1 MSDRPLVFDA
11 EPLVAHAD
19 GEVGASRVAELL
31 GAVKRGKRDG
41 FVSQMTLAEVR
52 YVLARSNDRAAADT
66 YLDWLTMQDI
76 EPVSTDDLWRTVADY
91 VLRYNP
97 ALGDAVALATA
108 SAVDGTLVVGGDD
121 DYDSVTDV
129 PLERFRDGAD

>member
-19 GEVGASRVAELL
+19 EEVGAGRVAELL
-31 GAVKRGKRDG
+31 DVVKREQRDG
-41 FVSQMTLAEVR
+41 YVSQMTLAEAR
-52 YVLARSNDRAAADT
+52 YVLARSNDRVTADK
-66 YLDWLTMQDI
+66 YLDWLETTNI

-108 SAVDGTLVVGGDD
+108 SEVGGTLVVGGDD
-121 DYDSVTDV
+121 DYDEVGSV
-129 PLERFRDGAD
+129 PIERFRAGSG

>member
-19 GEVGASRVAELL
+19 EEVGAGRVAELL
-31 GAVKRGKRDG
+31 DVVKREQRDG
-41 FVSQMTLAEVR
+41 YVSQMTLAEVR
-52 YVLARSNDRAAADT
+52 YVLARSNDRVTADK
-66 YLDWLTMQDI
+66 YLDWLETTNI

-108 SAVDGTLVVGGDD
+108 SEVGGTLVVGGDD
-121 DYDSVTDV
+121 DYDEVGSV
-129 PLERFRDGAD
+129 PIERFRAGSG